1 MRELPSACWGGLL
14 AFLFGKA
21 FGAGMGAAL
30 RFAYALA
37 LRARFGFGDIN
48 QVTDLFAQD
57 TGFDF
62 FDFALAEIAELEG
75 PVRNSDEA
83 VHMQAQRIKGAAHL
97 AVFAFADSYR
107 NPGIITFLA
116 F

>member
-1 MRELPSACWGGLL
+1 
-14 AFLFGKA
+14 
-21 FGAGMGAAL
+21 MGAAL

-62 FDFALAEIAELEG
+62 LDVAFAEIAELERA
-75 PVRNSDEA
+75 VRHADEA
-83 VHMQAQRIKGAAHL
+83 VYM
-97 AVFAFADSYR
+97 
-107 NPGIITFLA
+107 
-116 F
+116 